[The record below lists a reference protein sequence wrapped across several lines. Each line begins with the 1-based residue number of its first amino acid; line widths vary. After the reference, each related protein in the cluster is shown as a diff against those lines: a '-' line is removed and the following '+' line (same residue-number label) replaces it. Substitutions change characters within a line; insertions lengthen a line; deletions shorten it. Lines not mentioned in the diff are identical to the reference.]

1 LIHVQGHGLDG
12 TTNRT
17 GKCNSSSDGRL
28 LMSRLR
34 DGNQPGR
41 DKMKTTVFKRSVVI
55 AGRKTSISLEAE
67 FWDGI
72 RQIASRE
79 GVTTSAL
86 LSRIQ
91 GGRHD
96 GNFSSAVRLF
106 VLEDLQ
112 KAIDPT
118 LRYGPDQSQRSHRRT
133 RP

>member
-1 LIHVQGHGLDG
+1 
-12 TTNRT
+12 
-17 GKCNSSSDGRL
+17 
-28 LMSRLR
+28 
-34 DGNQPGR
+34 
-41 DKMKTTVFKRSVVI
+41 MKTTVFKRSVVI

-72 RQIASRE
+72 RQIAARE
-79 GVTTSAL
+79 GLTTSAL
-86 LSRIQ
+86 LLRIQ

-112 KAIDPT
+112 RRIDPR
-118 LRYGPDQSQRSHRRT
+118 LRSGSEPGQRRI

>member
-1 LIHVQGHGLDG
+1 MVWTAQQ
-12 TTNRT
+12 T
-17 GKCNSSSDGRL
+17 GQASVTRPPTVADVHFRGG
-28 LMSRLR
+28 
-34 DGNQPGR
+34 GNQRGWR
-41 DKMKTTVFKRSVVI
+41 MKTTVFKRSVVI

-112 KAIDPT
+112 KAIDPS
-118 LRYGPDQSQRSHRRT
+118 LRFGSDQSQRSHRRT

>member
-1 LIHVQGHGLDG
+1 
-12 TTNRT
+12 
-17 GKCNSSSDGRL
+17 
-28 LMSRLR
+28 
-34 DGNQPGR
+34 
-41 DKMKTTVFKRSVVI
+41 MKTTVFKRSVVI

-91 GGRHD
+91 GGRHV

-112 KAIDPT
+112 RRIDPR
-118 LRYGPDQSQRSHRRT
+118 LRFGSEPGQRPI